1 MSIVKSLSRLR
12 NNIFG
17 GPGNTGFSKPPAY
30 KTRIKMQETP
40 VGLLD
45 DDPLRFGTYQFPK
58 DIYHGGQIG
67 HYMVFYVNK
76 MVRSDYSYGG
86 EDGYSEQQYQ
96 KNVSLFQKIN
106 NPFELNALA
115 KPVKKVMNT
124 IGETKR
130 TQEYFKNQALKTMG
144 KSTDFSGTEELQS
157 QNNRNKRLRTGI
169 GSTTAEGGQTRRI
182 TDSVALYMPP
192 NIQDNTS
199 ATYDDMATGLI
210 GFGAGKGMNFIQ
222 AMQKDDFDAAGDI
235 LADAGVTVAGE
246 AFRRSGMAIA
256 EALTGTEGG
265 IQTVNRVFGQADNP
279 FLEVFFNSMNMRSF
293 TYNFN
298 LAPRNEEETME
309 IQRII
314 QLFRFH
320 MAPEMQETNGRY
332 LTLPSEFDIHYMMVT
347 KDGEGK
353 ENDYFNRIATCVLT
367 DVATNYTP
375 GEKLRT
381 FEDGAP
387 TQITLSLTFK
397 ETEMLTKEKI
407 NEGY

>member
-17 GPGNTGFSKPPAY
+17 GPGNTGFEKPPAY
-30 KTRIKMQETP
+30 KTRIQMEESPTAI
-40 VGLLD
+40 LD

-67 HYMVFYVNK
+67 HYMIFYVNK
-76 MVRSDYSYGG
+76 MERSDYSYGPPTLA
-86 EDGYSEQQYQ
+86 ETEYA
-96 KNVSLFQKIN
+96 KNVSVLQKLN
-106 NPFELNALA
+106 ETNFANALA
-115 KPVKKVMNT
+115 KPKTKRVNLL
-124 IGETKR
+124 GETKA
-130 TQEYFKNQALKTMG
+130 TQEYFKRQEASDGENLAQ
-144 KSTDFSGTEELQS
+144 D
-157 QNNRNKRLRTGI
+157 NNRNRRLRTGVA
-169 GSTTAEGGQTRRI
+169 TLAAQRGQTKRI

-192 NIQDNTS
+192 SIQDNTS
-199 ATYDDMATGLI
+199 ATYDDMATGLL
-210 GFGAGKGMNFIQ
+210 GFGAAQGVGFVR
-222 AMQKDDFDAAGDI
+222 AMQSNDLEDAAKFLAGATGDF
-235 LADAGVTVAGE
+235 ATEG
-246 AFRRSGMAIA
+246 FRRASLELA
-256 EALTGTEGG
+256 ESLTGAEGG
-265 IQTVNRVFGQADNP
+265 IQTVNRIFGQADNP
-279 FLEVFFNSMNMRSF
+279 FLEVFFNTMAMRSF

-320 MAPEMQETNGRY
+320 MAPEMQESNGRY

-347 KDGEGK
+347 KDGEGR

-367 DVATNYTP
+367 DVQTNYTP

>member
-17 GPGNTGFSKPPAY
+17 GPGNTGFEKPPAY
-30 KTRIKMQETP
+30 KTRIQMDESPTAI
-40 VGLLD
+40 LD

-67 HYMVFYVNK
+67 HYMIFYVNK
-76 MVRSDYSYGG
+76 MERSDYSYGPPTLA
-86 EDGYSEQQYQ
+86 EETYA
-96 KNVSLFQKIN
+96 KNVSVLQKLKETN
-106 NPFELNALA
+106 FANALA
-115 KPVKKVMNT
+115 KPKTKRVNLL
-124 IGETKR
+124 GETKA
-130 TQEYFKNQALKTMG
+130 TQEYFKRQSRKTIG
-144 KSTDFSGTEELQS
+144 KSKASDGEDLAQD
-157 QNNRNKRLRTGI
+157 NNRNRRLRTGVA
-169 GSTTAEGGQTRRI
+169 TLAAQRGQTKRI

-192 NIQDNTS
+192 SIQDNTS
-199 ATYDDMATGLI
+199 ATYDDMATGLL
-210 GFGAGKGMNFIQ
+210 GFGAAQGVGFVR
-222 AMQKDDFDAAGDI
+222 AMQSNDLDAASEFFTQ
-235 LADAGVTVAGE
+235 AGVDFAAEG
-246 AFRRSGMAIA
+246 FRRASLELA
-256 EALTGTEGG
+256 ESLTGTEGG
-265 IQTVNRVFGQADNP
+265 IQTVNRIFGQADNP
-279 FLEVFFNSMNMRSF
+279 FLEVFFNTMQMRSF
-293 TYNFN
+293 TYNFI
-298 LAPRNEEETME
+298 LAPRNEDETRE

-320 MAPEMQETNGRY
+320 MAPEMQESNGRY

-347 KDGEGK
+347 KDGEGV

>member
-17 GPGNTGFSKPPAY
+17 GPGNTGFEKPPAY
-30 KTRIKMQETP
+30 KTRIQMDESPTAI
-40 VGLLD
+40 LD

-67 HYMVFYVNK
+67 HYMIFYVNK
-76 MVRSDYSYGG
+76 MERSDYSYGPPTLA
-86 EDGYSEQQYQ
+86 EETYA
-96 KNVSLFQKIN
+96 KNVSVLQKAKETN
-106 NPFELNALA
+106 FANALA
-115 KPVKKVMNT
+115 KPKTKRINLL
-124 IGETKR
+124 GETKA
-130 TQEYFKNQALKTMG
+130 TQEYFKRQSRKTIG
-144 KSTDFSGTEELQS
+144 KSKAVDGEDLAQD
-157 QNNRNKRLRTGI
+157 NNRNRRLRTGVA
-169 GSTTAEGGQTRRI
+169 TLAAQRGQTKRI

-192 NIQDNTS
+192 SIQDNTS
-199 ATYDDMATGLI
+199 ATYDDMATGLL
-210 GFGAGKGMNFIQ
+210 GFGAAQGVGFVR
-222 AMQKDDFDAAGDI
+222 AMQSNDLDAA
-235 LADAGVTVAGE
+235 AEFFTQAGVDFAAEG
-246 AFRRSGMAIA
+246 FRRASLELA
-256 EALTGTEGG
+256 ESLTGTEGG
-265 IQTVNRVFGQADNP
+265 IQTVNRIFGQADNP
-279 FLEVFFNSMNMRSF
+279 FLEVFFNTMQMRSF

-298 LAPRNEEETME
+298 LAPRNEDETRE

-320 MAPEMQETNGRY
+320 MAPEMQESNGRY

-347 KDGEGK
+347 KDGEGV

-367 DVATNYTP
+367 DVQTNFTP

>member
-1 MSIVKSLSRLR
+1 MSLVKSLSRLK

-17 GPGNTGFSKPPAY
+17 GPGNTGFEKPPAY
-30 KTRIKMQETP
+30 KTRIRMEENPTSI
-40 VGLLD
+40 LD

-58 DIYHGGQIG
+58 DLYQSGQIG
-67 HYMVFYVNK
+67 HYMIFYVNV
-76 MVRSDYSYGG
+76 MNRTDYSYGPPTLA
-86 EDGYSEQQYQ
+86 EETYT
-96 KNVSLFQKIN
+96 KNVSVLQKLKESN
-106 NPFELNALA
+106 FASALA
-115 KPVKKVMNT
+115 KPKTKRVN
-124 IGETKR
+124 ILGETKS
-130 TQEYFKNQALKTMG
+130 TQEYFKSQALKTVG
-144 KSTDFSGTEELQS
+144 RSRAGDGADLAQD
-157 QNNRNKRLRTGI
+157 NNRNRRLRTGVATLA
-169 GSTTAEGGQTRRI
+169 SQRGQTRRI

-192 NIQDNTS
+192 SIQDTTS
-199 ATYDDMATGLI
+199 ASYQDTPTGLL
-210 GFGAGKGMNFIQ
+210 GFGVSRGQSFIN
-222 AMQKDDFDAAGDI
+222 AMKTNDLEKAAELFAESVGDFATEG
-235 LADAGVTVAGE
+235 
-246 AFRRSGMAIA
+246 FRRASLEVA
-256 EALTGTEGG
+256 ESLTGAEGG
-265 IQTVNRVFGQADNP
+265 VETINRIFGQADNP
-279 FLEVFFNSMNMRSF
+279 FLEVFFQSMNMRTF

-298 LAPRNEEETME
+298 LAPRNEEETFE

-347 KDGEGK
+347 KDGEGR

-367 DVATNYTP
+367 DVQTNYTP